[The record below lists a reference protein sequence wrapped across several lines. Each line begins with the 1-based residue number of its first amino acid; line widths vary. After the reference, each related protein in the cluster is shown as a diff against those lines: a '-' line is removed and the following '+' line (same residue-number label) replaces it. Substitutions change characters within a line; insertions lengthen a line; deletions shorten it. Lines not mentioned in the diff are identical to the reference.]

1 VVENPGKT
9 WRLTGIYGESRW
21 DDKYKTWDKLSELKN
36 NSNLPWV
43 IIGDF
48 NEFLFSNE
56 KEGGNPRPQRCM
68 QAFRDALTDCELEDI
83 GYTGDTFTWKRGRI
97 RERLDRVVGNGAW
110 LTMNPGAVLTHL
122 EYTRSDHRPI
132 LLDTEYKPLAAA
144 NKNSPKRFEGK
155 WLRRWVL

>member
-1 VVENPGKT
+1 
-9 WRLTGIYGESRW
+9 
-21 DDKYKTWDKLSELKN
+21 
-36 NSNLPWV
+36 V